1 MGRLERHLV
10 TPRVCFQACRR
21 LMCSLFAISTWTL
34 ARWMRIT
41 RYSLRY
47 LSTSLHNT
55 SAYFCFFKKQ
65 MAFNVRMLK
74 SRHDALFYSV
84 HRPIQSLFGHF
95 MLLFSHKAKRLNH
108 CCKVNKKSRHPN
120 KYSPVKPF
128 NCSCRALE
136 KAKNKLISAIKGWK
150 TALIL
155 QFWAW
160 KKGSAEPQPFVNLK
174 SNTMKNTLQS

>member
-1 MGRLERHLV
+1 MVRLECYLV
-10 TPRVCFQACRR
+10 ALRVCFRAYRCLAC
-21 LMCSLFAISTWTL
+21 CLFAIFARTC
-34 ARWMRIT
+34 ARWMRTT

-47 LSTSLHNT
+47 LSTSLDNP

-65 MAFNVRMLK
+65 TAFNVRMQK
-74 SRHDALFYSV
+74 SRHYALFYSA

-120 KYSPVKPF
+120 KYSPIKPF
-128 NCSCRALE
+128 NYSCRALE

-150 TALIL
+150 TAFIL
-155 QFWAW
+155 
-160 KKGSAEPQPFVNLK
+160 
-174 SNTMKNTLQS
+174 

>member
-1 MGRLERHLV
+1 MVRLECYLV
-10 TPRVCFQACRR
+10 ALRVCFRAYRCLAC
-21 LMCSLFAISTWTL
+21 CLFAFFARTC
-34 ARWMRIT
+34 ARWMRTT

-65 MAFNVRMLK
+65 TAFNARMK
-74 SRHDALFYSV
+74 SRHDTLFYSV

-120 KYSPVKPF
+120 KYSPIKPF
-128 NCSCRALE
+128 KYSCRALE

-150 TALIL
+150 TAFIL
-155 QFWAW
+155 
-160 KKGSAEPQPFVNLK
+160 
-174 SNTMKNTLQS
+174 

>member
-1 MGRLERHLV
+1 MVRLECYLV
-10 TPRVCFQACRR
+10 ALRVCFRAYRCLAC
-21 LMCSLFAISTWTL
+21 CLFAIFARTC
-34 ARWMRIT
+34 ARWMRTT

-65 MAFNVRMLK
+65 TAFNARMLK

-108 CCKVNKKSRHPN
+108 CCKVNKKSRHPSKYPPIKPS
-120 KYSPVKPF
+120 KYS
-128 NCSCRALE
+128 CWALE
-136 KAKNKLISAIKGWK
+136 KAKNKLISTIKGWK

-155 QFWAW
+155 QF
-160 KKGSAEPQPFVNLK
+160 
-174 SNTMKNTLQS
+174 

>member
-1 MGRLERHLV
+1 MVRLECYLV
-10 TPRVCFQACRR
+10 ALRVCFRAYRCLAC
-21 LMCSLFAISTWTL
+21 CLFAIFARTC
-34 ARWMRIT
+34 ARWMRTT

-65 MAFNVRMLK
+65 TAFNARMLK
-74 SRHDALFYSV
+74 SRHDTLFYSV

-120 KYSPVKPF
+120 KYSPIKPF
-128 NCSCRALE
+128 KYSCRALE

-155 QFWAW
+155 QY
-160 KKGSAEPQPFVNLK
+160 
-174 SNTMKNTLQS
+174 

>member
-1 MGRLERHLV
+1 MVRLECYLV
-10 TPRVCFQACRR
+10 ALRVCFRAYRCLAC
-21 LMCSLFAISTWTL
+21 CLFAIFARTC
-34 ARWMRIT
+34 ARWMRTT

-65 MAFNVRMLK
+65 TVFNVRMLK

-120 KYSPVKPF
+120 KYSPIKPF
-128 NCSCRALE
+128 KYSCRALE
-136 KAKNKLISAIKGWK
+136 KAKNKLIGAIKGWK
-150 TALIL
+150 TAFIL
-155 QFWAW
+155 
-160 KKGSAEPQPFVNLK
+160 
-174 SNTMKNTLQS
+174 

>member
-1 MGRLERHLV
+1 MVRLECYLV
-10 TPRVCFQACRR
+10 ALRVCFRAYRCLAC
-21 LMCSLFAISTWTL
+21 CLFAIFARTC
-34 ARWMRIT
+34 ARWMRTT

-65 MAFNVRMLK
+65 TAFNARMLK

-120 KYSPVKPF
+120 KYSPIKPF
-128 NCSCRALE
+128 NYSCGALE
-136 KAKNKLISAIKGWK
+136 KAKNKLIGAIKGWK
-150 TALIL
+150 TTFIL
-155 QFWAW
+155 
-160 KKGSAEPQPFVNLK
+160 
-174 SNTMKNTLQS
+174 

>member
-1 MGRLERHLV
+1 MVRLECYLV
-10 TPRVCFQACRR
+10 ALRVCFRAYRCLAC
-21 LMCSLFAISTWTL
+21 CLFAFFARTC
-34 ARWMRIT
+34 ARWMRTT

-65 MAFNVRMLK
+65 TAFNARMLK
-74 SRHDALFYSV
+74 CRHDTLFYSV

-120 KYSPVKPF
+120 KYSPIKPF
-128 NCSCRALE
+128 KYSCRALE

-150 TALIL
+150 TAFIL
-155 QFWAW
+155 
-160 KKGSAEPQPFVNLK
+160 
-174 SNTMKNTLQS
+174 